1 VRTAWRRI
9 CWFFLLI
16 HTAGLFAQTESE
28 RLKQLLNPL
37 IEKGLHDDPTPD
49 LAIGVVHN
57 GTLVYARGFGV
68 MKLGHPEK
76 PVTPETLFHMAS
88 VTKPFVATCVM
99 QLCEQGKIDLDV
111 PVAKY
116 IPYFRLNDPRYRS
129 ITVRQMLTHS
139 SGMPDVE
146 DYEWN
151 KPQYDDGALERYV
164 RSLTTQKMLFDPG
177 IKMAYSNMA
186 CEVLGDLVAK
196 VSGMSF
202 EDFADA
208 HIFKPLGM
216 TSSTL
221 LLKKADPAKLA
232 EGYTRPRGGDYASI
246 HPIAA
251 YPYNRAHTPSSNLE
265 SNVVDMARWAMAN
278 LNRGELDGKKILK
291 SSTYDLMWKPAID
304 VEFCRPNGECRKPG
318 VQVGMSWFI
327 ETKKGHTFIS
337 HEGGDDGFVTLV
349 VLVPDLNLGL
359 VLMQNSEH
367 PGLTVARA
375 AERAVLDYFLQQNK

>member
-1 VRTAWRRI
+1 VRAAWRRM

-37 IEKGLHDDPTPD
+37 IEKGLHDDPKPG

-88 VTKPFVATCVM
+88 VIKPFVATCVM
-99 QLCEQGKIDLDV
+99 QLWEQGKIDLDV
-111 PVAKY
+111 PVAQY

-177 IKMAYSNMA
+177 TKMAYSNMA
-186 CEVLGDLVAK
+186 YEVLGDLVAK

-304 VEFCRPNGECRKPG
+304 VEFCWPNGECRKPG

-337 HEGGDDGFVTLV
+337 HEGGDDGFVSLV